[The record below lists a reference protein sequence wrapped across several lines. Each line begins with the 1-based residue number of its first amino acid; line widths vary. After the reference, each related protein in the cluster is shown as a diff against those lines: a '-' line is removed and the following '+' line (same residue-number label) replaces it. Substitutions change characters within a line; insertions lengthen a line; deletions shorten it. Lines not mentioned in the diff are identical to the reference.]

1 MIVSTL
7 AEGQFP
13 AEVMEAVEKN
23 SKKENLSVGRLH
35 QFTDEER
42 KLVKGIVLK
51 TTGFK
56 IKIY

>member
-35 QFTDEER
+35 KFTDEER